1 MDFLHFQQA
10 VLKYRGMNDT
20 SGTIQLLLDLNC
32 PITDGEFQCSLDMA
46 ERNEPL
52 RDFKLY

>member
-46 ERNEPL
+46 ERNKPL
-52 RDFKLY
+52 RDFKVY